1 MISSMYSRLM
11 KVTLGFEF
19 VRTMSQAKFCGWVW
33 KAEGGNDRHEM
44 ADLKLPAKA
53 GKSRGT
59 VAE

>member
-1 MISSMYSRLM
+1 M